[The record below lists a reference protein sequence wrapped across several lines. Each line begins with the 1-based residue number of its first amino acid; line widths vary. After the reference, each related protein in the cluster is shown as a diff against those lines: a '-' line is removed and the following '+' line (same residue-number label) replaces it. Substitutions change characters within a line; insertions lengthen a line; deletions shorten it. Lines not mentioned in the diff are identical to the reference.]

1 MSRPTAVQGALSGLA
16 LDGHGC
22 YIASR
27 FVTDR
32 PVSHLF
38 LTLSKQTVAPSPSFS
53 TQFDHH
59 GAWRRGFSLRLKLLV
74 EWMREHELV
83 NAAVE
88 ERLKRLEER
97 MRTDKVMVAFVA
109 EFSRGKSELINALF
123 FADFGRRMMPA
134 SAGRTTMCPTEIGYE
149 IGQGTSLRLLP
160 IATRLQ
166 PQTLLE
172 WRSNPEQWLRIDL
185 DVNNPTELATALQK
199 VSETSRVPVELA
211 RSLGFWHDGS
221 PLDNPLV
228 GPDDLVEVPQWRHAL
243 INIAHPLLRQ
253 GLVILDTP
261 GLNAIGAEPE
271 LTVNLLP
278 QADAVVFLL
287 AADTGVTQSD
297 LTIWHDHL
305 SGSDP
310 QMSTRLVVLNKI
322 DTLWDGLDSS
332 EEVKA
337 QIDRQCRD
345 ASQILGVPLDKVL
358 AVSAQKGLVAKV
370 THDAALLQASCLAT
384 LEHALAHDIIGQRQT
399 ILRNALALAVGELRL
414 EASRM
419 IHIRRRDLSEQVFE
433 LKGLEGKNSSVVRQ
447 MKGRID
453 QERAE
458 FEVGGTKIQAV
469 KSVHMRLLRD
479 VYRMLSG
486 KTLADEINQ
495 LTTALAQTGLKFGV
509 KKAYG
514 QTFDRLRAGMT
525 KAQTASSELH
535 TMLAASYRQLNADFG
550 FSLQA
555 PPDLSL
561 ARYESDL
568 ALVQRSHNQYV
579 GLGSALKLAQADTAN
594 RLVRALKS
602 RLRIIYESALSELE
616 LWSKSATSQLDA
628 QLLERRRNFARR
640 SESIERVQQATGTLS
655 ERIAEIDAAQQAL
668 RVQDAQLL
676 ALTDALLRAGSE
688 PHDDT
693 DVLAEV
699 LPDARPEAPVPSKP
713 LSKIKLDIEL
723 AIESDGAME
732 AADLPAVPPAL
743 TVA

>member
-1 MSRPTAVQGALSGLA
+1 MGYSR
-16 LDGHGC
+16 
-22 YIASR
+22 
-27 FVTDR
+27 
-32 PVSHLF
+32 
-38 LTLSKQTVAPSPSFS
+38 SFN

-59 GAWRRGFSLRLKLLV
+59 GVWRRGFALRLKLLMA
-74 EWMREHELV
+74 WMTEHELV
-83 NAAVE
+83 NTAVE

-149 IGQGTSLRLLP
+149 MGQGTSLRLLP
-160 IATRLQ
+160 ITTRLQ

-172 WRSNPEQWLRIDL
+172 WRSAHEQWLRIDL
-185 DVNNPTELATALQK
+185 DVNNPAQLATALQK
-199 VSETSRVPVELA
+199 VSEISRVTVELA
-211 RSLGFWHDGS
+211 RSLGFWHDDQ
-221 PLDNPLV
+221 PHHNPTL
-228 GPDDLVEVPQWRHAL
+228 GPDGLVEVPQWRHAL

-271 LTVNLLP
+271 LTVSLIP

-297 LTIWHDHL
+297 LAIWQDHV
-305 SGSDP
+305 GGNGP
-310 QMSTRLVVLNKI
+310 QTASRLVVLNKI
-322 DTLWDGLDSS
+322 DTLWDGLNSPAQ
-332 EEVKA
+332 VQA

-345 ASQILGVPLDKVL
+345 ASQTLGVPLDKVL

-370 THDAALLQASCLAT
+370 NHDAALLAASCLFT

-399 ILRNALALAVGELRL
+399 ILRNALVLAVDELRL

-419 IHIRRRDLSEQVFE
+419 IHIRRRDLSEQAME
-433 LKGLEGKNSSVVRQ
+433 LKGLEGKNAAVVRH
-447 MKGRID
+447 MKARID

-458 FEVGGTKIQAV
+458 FEVGGTKIQAI

-479 VYRMLSG
+479 VFRMLSG
-486 KTLADEINQ
+486 KTLTEEVAQ
-495 LTTALAQTGLKFGV
+495 LNAALTHSGLKFGV
-509 KKAYG
+509 KKAYA
-514 QTFDRLRAGMT
+514 QTFERLRLGLG
-525 KAQTASSELH
+525 KAQAASTEIH
-535 TMLAASYRQLNADFG
+535 TMLAASFRQLNADFG

-561 ARYESDL
+561 ARYEADL
-568 ALVQRSHNQYV
+568 ALVERSHNQYV

-628 QLLERRRNFARR
+628 QLLERRRNFSRR
-640 SESIERVQQATGTLS
+640 MESIERVQQATGTLS
-655 ERIAEIDAAQQAL
+655 ERIAEIETAQQAML
-668 RVQDAQLL
+668 AQDEKLQ
-676 ALTDALLRAGSE
+676 ALTNELLQAGSGSYS
-688 PHDDT
+688 DD
-693 DVLAEV
+693 AEEAITTPAAIESV
-699 LPDARPEAPVPSKP
+699 SSPQPLPLTPISSSSEQGAN
-713 LSKIKLDIEL
+713 IKLDIEL
-723 AIESDGAME
+723 N
-732 AADLPAVPPAL
+732 AASRHEPTAL
-743 TVA
+743 TAA